1 VAIWQDVRLAIRLLV
16 KDRWFTAVAAL
27 ALSLGIGVNTTVFTF
42 ANAIVLRGLP
52 LTDPDSIVS
61 IGMTD
66 ARGRQLGVSKL
77 DFLDWRDA
85 ARSFTHLG
93 VLTGA
98 TLNVSE
104 EGRAAEQYFGTYNSS
119 NFFELIGQRPQ
130 LGRDFARADDE
141 PGSEPVV
148 ILSDSVWKS
157 RYAADPKILGH
168 VVKVND
174 RLFTVIGVMAPE
186 MKFPF
191 NNDMWFTFAMLPPPI
206 QQARRSVRNLQVI
219 GRLAPGVSL
228 ANARSEIETIVA
240 RLAADH
246 ADTNKDFRASV
257 VSYNDRVAGPQI
269 KLIIYSLLGAVG
281 FVLLIA
287 CANVANLLLARSA
300 QRTREIAVRISLGA
314 TRWRIIR
321 QLLVESI
328 VLAIVSGLVGFVL
341 GVAGI
346 RWIDRMLSDPALGK
360 PYWMT
365 FTIDPV
371 VIGFFAG
378 ISIATGVL
386 FGLAPALQVSST
398 DVNEVMKESGG
409 RSGTGGRRTRRWT
422 SALIITE
429 VTLTLVLL
437 AGAAFMMRSFLLL
450 YQMDVGADTA
460 RVLTLRL
467 NLPLAKYPQPDPR
480 VALFR
485 QIEERLRGI
494 GSIRSSGLTSN
505 PPMFGGFL
513 RQLAI
518 EGRPRDPDGH
528 APEVTM
534 VTVSAGYFETLGI
547 RIARGRN
554 LQDADG
560 TPGHESA
567 LVNQQFVAMHFAGE
581 DPIGRRITLTDGV
594 PGLQPSAPATAT
606 IVGIVPT
613 VRQRNFQDAQPD
625 PVVYLP
631 YRMDGQRFMF
641 LMLRTASEPALATPL
656 VREQVRAIDP
666 DLPLWGIMTLDR
678 MLAQQRWTFRVFG
691 GMFTIFAAIALWLSA
706 MGLYAVT
713 AYSVSQRTSELGV
726 RMALGAQGSAIVWL
740 ILRRSLLQLAIA
752 LPIGVAGAFGVGR
765 LLQSVIVK
773 ANGDA
778 LAIAGITM
786 LMIVVSFAACLW
798 PAARVL
804 RLDPVQAL
812 RYE

>member
-1 VAIWQDVRLAIRLLV
+1 
-16 KDRWFTAVAAL
+16 
-27 ALSLGIGVNTTVFTF
+27 
-42 ANAIVLRGLP
+42 
-52 LTDPDSIVS
+52 
-61 IGMTD
+61 M
-66 ARGRQLGVSKL
+66 
-77 DFLDWRDA
+77 
-85 ARSFTHLG
+85 
-93 VLTGA
+93 
-98 TLNVSE
+98 
-104 EGRAAEQYFGTYNSS
+104 
-119 NFFELIGQRPQ
+119 IGQRPQ

-141 PGSEPVV
+141 PGAEPVV

-174 RLFTVIGVMAPE
+174 RLFTVIGVMPPE

-206 QQARRSVRNLQVI
+206 QQAKRSVRNLQVI
-219 GRLAPGVSL
+219 GRLAPGMSL
-228 ANARSEIETIVA
+228 AKARSEIETIVA

-341 GVAGI
+341 GIAGI
-346 RWIDRMLSDPALGK
+346 RTIDTMLSDPALGK

-371 VIGFFAG
+371 VIAFFAG

-409 RSGTGGRRTRRWT
+409 RSGTGGRRSRRWT
-422 SALIITE
+422 SALIVTE

-460 RVLTLRL
+460 QVLTLRL
-467 NLPLAKYPQPDPR
+467 NLPLAKYPQPEPR
-480 VALFR
+480 VVLFR
-485 QIEERLRGI
+485 QIEDRLRGI

-547 RIARGRN
+547 RISRG
-554 LQDADG
+554 
-560 TPGHESA
+560 PESA
-567 LVNQQFVAMHFAGE
+567 
-581 DPIGRRITLTDGV
+581 GRRRH
-594 PGLQPSAPATAT
+594 A
-606 IVGIVPT
+606 
-613 VRQRNFQDAQPD
+613 
-625 PVVYLP
+625 
-631 YRMDGQRFMF
+631 
-641 LMLRTASEPALATPL
+641 RTRKP
-656 VREQVRAIDP
+656 
-666 DLPLWGIMTLDR
+666 
-678 MLAQQRWTFRVFG
+678 
-691 GMFTIFAAIALWLSA
+691 
-706 MGLYAVT
+706 
-713 AYSVSQRTSELGV
+713 
-726 RMALGAQGSAIVWL
+726 
-740 ILRRSLLQLAIA
+740 RS
-752 LPIGVAGAFGVGR
+752 
-765 LLQSVIVK
+765 
-773 ANGDA
+773 
-778 LAIAGITM
+778 
-786 LMIVVSFAACLW
+786 
-798 PAARVL
+798 
-804 RLDPVQAL
+804 
-812 RYE
+812 